1 MYLSRL
7 TFHTQPGKTRAVE
20 QELRQ
25 LMALVSQV
33 GGLRARILRHH
44 LASAGAADVVFEQE
58 AAALAMLEAQIKHVT
73 ETTEFQQWTG
83 RMSAMLTQSPKR
95 EMYLSVE

>member
-25 LMALVSQV
+25 LMAMVSQV
-33 GGLRARILRHH
+33 GGLRAR
-44 LASAGAADVVFEQE
+44 AC
-58 AAALAMLEAQIKHVT
+58 VT
-73 ETTEFQQWTG
+73 TLP
-83 RMSAMLTQSPKR
+83 RPAPLM
-95 EMYLSVE
+95 